1 MMDFAAGAPRARV
14 AEVLITQCTH
24 ECTGPVPAPSAPPG
38 LTVDK
43 AAKNTHKK

>member
-1 MMDFAAGAPRARV
+1 MMDFAAGVPRGRV

-24 ECTGPVPAPSAPPG
+24 ECTGLS